1 MKERGAI
8 EAAAIGWRQ
17 EIASSILWMITVL
30 GLLLS
35 LSLVPLMI
43 ERGAWGSLAVSLIQS
58 SSNALMAKMTQ
69 WPLGLRAGWL
79 VGNFLVA
86 GLLSAMP
93 GNDRGIM
100 AAFILGAGFTSAVL
114 LGLRATLVVIG
125 IITLSFSLVS
135 WGAAEGMFPPSEV
148 AIDHDTPMGWAV
160 LGIVLALVLTVA
172 VVASEL
178 GFRRARK
185 LLVEQQL
192 AMAAKDESMRALVL
206 EQEERQRALEARQRA
221 EADREALLRSLD
233 QTLAGVGAGFWE
245 VDLRTR
251 AGRWSDTMF
260 RLLGYEPGSVEPN
273 NENWQARI
281 VPEDYARTM
290 AKPLVEGLFSEYRAK
305 MPDGTLR
312 WLRSVMQVQPDEQG
326 VPVVLRGIVT
336 DITNERATKRQFARL
351 AEVASRTGNGVVV
364 TDLEGRIE
372 WINDAFA
379 RMTGWTLDEVRGRKP
394 GAFLQGPHTDL
405 ETVRRI
411 SESLKRREAFEVELL
426 NYRKDGV
433 QYWIHFECRLALD
446 EEGQPAGF
454 VAIETDITERR
465 LANRRDHL
473 AQRVAAQLLSC
484 SSIGEAAPLVV
495 GELVAELDIG
505 IAQLWLVEPG
515 NPNLVYVAGAVEPE
529 LGEHGEEFLARSR
542 ELAFSAG
549 TEFVAGV
556 GVPGMAWGTKRPA
569 ILREIAPQGDKHG
582 QSRRAQVAL
591 RAGLQTFC
599 ATPILGP
606 DGVLG
611 VFEIA
616 GTAYYPGHENIP
628 TLLERVSEQVASF
641 LRHEQ
646 SRRAFEVV
654 FQHSPD
660 GLVLVGD
667 DGIVQRSNARS
678 EMLFGKVEGRPVGAI
693 IDAGELLLGDDSTVE
708 AATGR
713 LLNRKAFGIVEDFSA
728 EISVARSAIGA
739 AQGAII
745 SIRDLTERHRMEEAL
760 TRSLREK
767 EMLLKEVH
775 HRVKNNLQIVAS
787 LLTLQA
793 EGLDGP
799 AHAALVD
806 TVYRVR
812 SMSAVHQQLYGT
824 LGLDRIDLGEYTHQ
838 LCTSLQSS
846 IAPDAA
852 VSFSLE
858 VVEVSIENAVPCGL
872 ILNELIT
879 NALKHGRSSDGTCYI
894 SVTLSR
900 RGEGFCLVLADRG
913 PGIAAEKA
921 SPTSLGMQLIRSLS
935 RQLRGKLKFES
946 DGGARISLDVPGPL

>member
-17 EIASSILWMITVL
+17 EIASSILWMLTAL

-35 LSLVPLMI
+35 LFLVPFMI
-43 ERGAWGSLAVSLIQS
+43 ERGAWDSLAVSLVQS
-58 SSNALMAKMTQ
+58 SSNALMAKMKR

-79 VGNFLVA
+79 IGNFLLA
-86 GLLSAMP
+86 GILSAMP

-100 AAFILGAGFTSAVL
+100 TAFLLGAGFTSAVL
-114 LGLRATLVVIG
+114 LGLRGTLLVG
-125 IITLSFSLVS
+125 AITALSLTLVS
-135 WGAAEGMFPPSEV
+135 WGIVEGIFPPSDV
-148 AIDHDTPMGWAV
+148 AIDPHTPLGWAV
-160 LGIVLALVLTVA
+160 LGLVLALVLAVA

-185 LLVEQQL
+185 LLIEQQ
-192 AMAAKDESMRALVL
+192 AAIFAKDESMKALVL

-221 EADREALLRSLD
+221 EAERESLLRALD
-233 QTLAGVGAGFWE
+233 QTLAGVGAGFFE
-245 VDLRTR
+245 VDLRTG
-251 AGRWSDTMF
+251 ATRWSDTMF
-260 RLLGYEPGSVEPN
+260 RLLGYEPGAVEAS
-273 NENWQARI
+273 NETWKARI
-281 VPEDYARTM
+281 HPEDHARTLAM
-290 AKPLVEGLFSEYRAK
+290 PLVEGLVSEYRANI
-305 MPDGTLR
+305 PDGTYR
-312 WLRSVMQVQPDEQG
+312 WLRSVMQVQRDGHGTPT
-326 VPVVLRGIVT
+326 VLRGIVT
-336 DITNERATKRQFARL
+336 DITAERATKRQLAQL

-364 TDLEGRIE
+364 TDLDGRIE
-372 WINDAFA
+372 WVNEAFV
-379 RMTGWTLDEVRGRKP
+379 RMTGWALEEIRGRKP
-394 GAFLQGPHTDL
+394 GEFLQGPHTDL
-405 ETVRRI
+405 ETVARI
-411 SESLKRREAFEVELL
+411 GESLKRREAFEVELL

-446 EEGQPAGF
+446 EAGQPSGF

-465 LANRRDHL
+465 LATRRDHL
-473 AQRVAAQLLSC
+473 AQRVAAQLLAS
-484 SSIGEAAPLVV
+484 SSISEAGPSVMN
-495 GELVAELDIG
+495 ELVAELDIG

-515 NPNLVYVAGAVEPE
+515 NPHLVYVGGVAEPV
-529 LGEHGEEFLARSR
+529 LGPAGEEFLTRSR
-542 ELAFSAG
+542 ELTFASG
-549 TEFVAGV
+549 TQFVAGV
-556 GVPGMAWGTKRPA
+556 GVPGMAWGTKRSA
-569 ILREIAPQGDKHG
+569 VLREIAPSGDKHG
-582 QSRRAQVAL
+582 QSRRSEVAL

-606 DGVLG
+606 DGVVG

-628 TLLERVSEQVASF
+628 SLLERVAEQVASF

-646 SRRAFEVV
+646 SRRAFETV
-654 FQHSPD
+654 FQQSPD
-660 GLVLVGD
+660 GLVLVGE
-667 DGIVQRSNARS
+667 DGLVQRSNARS
-678 EMLFGKVEGRPVGAI
+678 EGLFGKVDGRPIGTI
-693 IDAGELLLGDDSTVE
+693 IDAGEELLQVD
-708 AATGR
+708 AAGSVAGR
-713 LLNRKAFGIVEDFSA
+713 LLNRKAFGVSEDFSA
-728 EISVARSAIGA
+728 EISVARAAIGA
-739 AQGAII
+739 ARGAII
-745 SIRDLTERHRMEEAL
+745 SVRDLTERHRMEEAL

-799 AHAALVD
+799 AHDALVE

-858 VVEVSIENAVPCGL
+858 AVEVSIENAVPCGL

-879 NALKHGRSSDGTCYI
+879 NALKHGRGQDGTCYI
-894 SVTLSR
+894 SVTLR
-900 RGEGFCLVLADRG
+900 CCGDGFCLVLADRG
-913 PGIAAEKA
+913 PGFSLEKA
-921 SPTSLGMQLIRSLS
+921 SPNSLGIQLIQSLS

-946 DGGARISLDVPGPL
+946 DHGARISLDVPGPL